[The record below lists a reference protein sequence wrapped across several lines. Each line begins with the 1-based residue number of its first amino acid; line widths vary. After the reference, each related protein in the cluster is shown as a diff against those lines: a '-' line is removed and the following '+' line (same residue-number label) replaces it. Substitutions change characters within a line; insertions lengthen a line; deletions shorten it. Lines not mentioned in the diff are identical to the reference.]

1 MGKQS
6 ESTPFKENFNLS
18 KKTKG
23 TNSASRTSS
32 DRENWEIGFQNSR
45 SDLLKQVGNR
55 RKSNH
60 TFYSYSRKFI
70 TVLNY
75 IFCILG
81 IICAWGAIDSLV
93 QVISGRQV
101 YLSLACY
108 SIILLL
114 ALVFLILYIYYLDRD
129 YRPCD
134 FF

>member
-6 ESTPFKENFNLS
+6 ESTPFKKNFNSS
-18 KKTKG
+18 KKTNG
-23 TNSASRTSS
+23 INSASPTNS
-32 DRENWEIGFQNSR
+32 DRENSEIGYQNSR
-45 SDLLKQVGNR
+45 SNLLKQAGSR
-55 RKSNH
+55 RKSND
-60 TFYSYSRKFI
+60 TFYSYSRMFI

-93 QVISGRQV
+93 QVISGKQV
-101 YLSLACY
+101 YLSLTCY
-108 SIILLL
+108 SIILIF
-114 ALVFLILYIYYLDRD
+114 ALVYLMLYIYFVDRD

>member
-6 ESTPFKENFNLS
+6 EATPFKNFNS
-18 KKTKG
+18 SRKTNG
-23 TNSASRTSS
+23 TNSASPTSS
-32 DRENWEIGFQNSR
+32 DRENSEIGFQNSR
-45 SDLLKQVGNR
+45 SDLLKHAGSR

-60 TFYSYSRKFI
+60 KFYSYSRKFI

-75 IFCILG
+75 IFCTLG
-81 IICAWGAIDSLV
+81 ILCAWGAIDSLV
-93 QVISGRQV
+93 QVISGGQV

-108 SIILLL
+108 STILFL
-114 ALVFLILYIYYLDRD
+114 ALAFLMLYTYFLDRD

>member
-6 ESTPFKENFNLS
+6 ESKPFKKNFNS
-18 KKTKG
+18 SNKRNG
-23 TNSASRTSS
+23 MNSGSPTSS
-32 DRENWEIGFQNSR
+32 DQENSEIDFQNR
-45 SDLLKQVGNR
+45 RRDLLKETGSR
-55 RKSNH
+55 RKSND
-60 TFYSYSRKFI
+60 TLYSYSRMFV

-101 YLSLACY
+101 YLSLTCY
-108 SIILLL
+108 SIILLFS
-114 ALVFLILYIYYLDRD
+114 LVFLMLYIYFLDRD